1 MNFDVPVIATI
12 RKIPLDRR
20 LRDNYTRRSQEVGDY
35 SGLGIQKTKAQ
46 TLFTAPHTLLDISFR

>member
-20 LRDNYTRRSQEVGDY
+20 LRANYTRRSQEVG
-35 SGLGIQKTKAQ
+35 LTEI
-46 TLFTAPHTLLDISFR
+46 L